1 MPQFS
6 PDQVVFNDGPGLGY
20 WDVSHY
26 REHQQFVQVLAQR
39 TPAVLISDY
48 DFLQMLTADGAS
60 RRIAIET
67 HTDIHTALRQIT
79 GVGGTDYSQY
89 NLSDQSDFYSFLS
102 YHSTEHQAIRQALG
116 IT

>member
-20 WDVSHY
+20 WDVSQY

-48 DFLQMLTADGAS
+48 DDFLQMPDRRRSFAAHCYRDSYGYSYGAAADHGCWRDGLFS
-60 RRIAIET
+60 
-67 HTDIHTALRQIT
+67 
-79 GVGGTDYSQY
+79 V
-89 NLSDQSDFYSFLS
+89 
-102 YHSTEHQAIRQALG
+102 
-116 IT
+116 